1 LFSNASGVLVYK
13 VNISICYNLR
23 ALSESHKEVLADI
36 SADRVSLHA
45 LGIMMLNVVVVT
57 LPLDLALNLPLE
69 VSRVLAA
76 DESHLDVLVRVGLQ
90 LSSHGLE
97 FSPKEEATY
106 NKEAWVGVLET
117 HVNPDNPANGFFE
130 LDWNEYF
137 IVQLKSH
144 GYDGPTEESIV
155 EAWFQNL
162 CRNIGNETGVD
173 MEQRGSGYINVQ
185 KLDNN
190 RSEVS

>member
-1 LFSNASGVLVYK
+1 MVVKKTTTKKPAVVAK
-13 VNISICYNLR
+13 VVAR
-23 ALSESHKEVLADI
+23 AKKAERIAKEAPAKKVVKKPAVTK
-36 SADRVSLHA
+36 APAKKAAPAKKTAPAKTVAMPRVKKTFA
-45 LGIMMLNVVVVT
+45 
-57 LPLDLALNLPLE
+57 
-69 VSRVLAA
+69 
-76 DESHLDVLVRVGLQ
+76 
-90 LSSHGLE
+90 
-97 FSPKEEATY
+97 SPKEEATH
-106 NKEAWVGVLET
+106 KKQPWVGVLET
-117 HVNPDNPANGFFE
+117 HVNPENPANGFFE

>member
-1 LFSNASGVLVYK
+1 MSCSLFSKASGVLVYK
-13 VNISICYNLR
+13 VNICIFYNLR

-97 FSPKEEATY
+97 FD
-106 NKEAWVGVLET
+106 V
-117 HVNPDNPANGFFE
+117 
-130 LDWNEYF
+130 
-137 IVQLKSH
+137 
-144 GYDGPTEESIV
+144 
-155 EAWFQNL
+155 
-162 CRNIGNETGVD
+162 
-173 MEQRGSGYINVQ
+173 
-185 KLDNN
+185 
-190 RSEVS
+190 VSAH

>member
-1 LFSNASGVLVYK
+1 MGD
-13 VNISICYNLR
+13 LR
-23 ALSESHKEVLADI
+23 MATKKTTTKSAVAKTAPAKKTVKKTEVAKKP
-36 SADRVSLHA
+36 
-45 LGIMMLNVVVVT
+45 VVVKTPTKKAPTKKVVAT
-57 LPLDLALNLPLE
+57 KVVPAKAVAKP
-69 VSRVLAA
+69 RVKKTFA
-76 DESHLDVLVRVGLQ
+76 
-90 LSSHGLE
+90 
-97 FSPKEEATY
+97 SPKEEATY
-106 NKEAWVGVLET
+106 NKEPWVGVLET

-137 IVQLKSH
+137 IVQLKGH

-162 CRNIGNETGVD
+162 CRNIGNEAGLD

-185 KLDNN
+185 KIDNN

>member
-1 LFSNASGVLVYK
+1 MVAKKTTTKKPAVVAKVVARTKKLERAAKEAPAKKVVKKPAVVKAPAKKVPAKKVAPTKAVAKPRVKKTFS
-13 VNISICYNLR
+13 
-23 ALSESHKEVLADI
+23 
-36 SADRVSLHA
+36 
-45 LGIMMLNVVVVT
+45 
-57 LPLDLALNLPLE
+57 
-69 VSRVLAA
+69 
-76 DESHLDVLVRVGLQ
+76 
-90 LSSHGLE
+90 
-97 FSPKEEATY
+97 SPKEEATY